1 MSNPVLYDQVMS
13 VLPGALREWL
23 DGESVPVSVAVVLR
37 SSLLNQHLEL
47 FLTSG
52 ERWPHAVGQ
61 IFRVLKWS
69 VCRWRV
75 IHEAAR
81 HGG

>member
-52 ERWPHAVGQ
+52 ASREL
-61 IFRVLKWS
+61 LK
-69 VCRWRV
+69 RLGG
-75 IHEAAR
+75 AAKA
-81 HGG
+81 